1 MVSRQISES
10 LSESFDERMVAG
22 AQVADMQV
30 AGACVGGKYGSG
42 GCAQL
47 TENVV
52 LLRTTTLLF
61 HVFVL
66 LE

>member
-1 MVSRQISES
+1 MSGRLVS
-10 LSESFDERMVAG
+10 

-30 AGACVGGKYGSG
+30 AGACVDGEDGSS

-47 TENVV
+47 AENVV